1 MPGDARRD
9 GAAPSLF
16 DRAIAD
22 EVATLFGSWRWTTLS
37 TLLGLLLFCVAL
49 GGEAPTGAVAWWML
63 ALLANQAWRA
73 ALTRAYHR
81 VRPPPARAPVWG
93 WRWALGSFV
102 AGALWGG
109 AAVAFYPAAPA
120 HQALLIVCMFG
131 VALGGVNLTAVF
143 RPAFYAFA
151 LPTLTPLIVRVA
163 TTGDTVHASI
173 AGVMSIVLAF
183 LLAFGAG
190 VNALVTRSLMIRHEN
205 TDLIASLKAQTAV
218 AEAARGAA
226 EAANRSKSQFLAA
239 ASHDL
244 RQPLHAL
251 GLFAAALSL
260 KVRDADLRPLVGSI
274 NDSVEALEGL
284 FAQLLDLS
292 RLEAGALQVAPVRMA
307 IAPLFARLAADFGPQ
322 AAAAGLALRI
332 RPTTLWI
339 ESDPLLLERLLR
351 NLVCNALRYTPRG
364 GALVAARRRGNGVRI
379 DVVDTG
385 IGIAARDCDRVFA
398 DFVQVGAGP
407 RHHVGGR
414 GMGLGLAIVRR
425 IADLLQHRMELAS
438 RPGRGSRFSIGVPL
452 AEPPAEPMPP
462 RSTAPSTAQP
472 MHRDLAR
479 RCVVAIDDDPA
490 VLAAMRALI
499 ESWGARVLA
508 AGTADRLRES
518 LAGLGID
525 AVDLVVA
532 DLRLADGRCGLA
544 EIARVREQVGES
556 IPALLVSGDTGA
568 EARALAA
575 AAGVRLLA
583 KPVVAAEL
591 EAALA
596 AALDRSARA
605 LAPQPGP
612 SPVCEEVRTRS
623 FRGSRPLS
631 P

>member
-1 MPGDARRD
+1 MSSPARSD
-9 GAAPSLF
+9 GAWPSLH

-22 EVATLFGSWRWTTLS
+22 EVATLFGSWRRTTLA

-49 GGEAPTGAVAWWML
+49 GNEAPTGAVAWWIL
-63 ALLANQAWRA
+63 AILANQAWRA

-81 VRPPPARAPVWG
+81 ARPPPARAPVWG

-102 AGALWGG
+102 AGGLWGG

-120 HQALLIVCMFG
+120 HQALLIVCIFG

-151 LPTLTPLIVRVA
+151 LPTLVPLIVRVGL
-163 TTGDTVHASI
+163 TGDPVHASI

-205 TDLIASLKAQTAV
+205 TDLIASLKAQTEV
-218 AEAARGAA
+218 AETARGIA

-292 RLEAGALQVAPVRMA
+292 RLEAGALHAAPVRFA
-307 IAPLFARLAADFGPQ
+307 LAPLFARLAADFCPQ
-322 AAAAGLALRI
+322 AAAAGLVLRI
-332 RPTTLWI
+332 RPTALWI

-364 GALVAARRRGNGVRI
+364 GALVAARRRGSGVRI

-385 IGIAARDCDRVFA
+385 IGIAARDRDRVFA

-425 IADLLQHRMELAS
+425 IADLLQHGLELAS
-438 RPGRGSRFSIGVPL
+438 RPGRGSRFSVTVPL
-452 AEPPAEPMPP
+452 ANAAPSAVPASTAEPPADRGQPP
-462 RSTAPSTAQP
+462 
-472 MHRDLAR
+472 DLAR

-499 ESWGARVLA
+499 ESRGARVVA
-508 AGTADRLRES
+508 AATADRLGDV
-518 LAGLGID
+518 LADERID
-525 AVDLVVA
+525 AIDLVVA
-532 DLRLADGRCGLA
+532 DLRLAHGRCGLA
-544 EIARVREQVGES
+544 EIERVRKLAGRS
-556 IPALLVSGDTGA
+556 IPALVVSGDTGA
-568 EARALAA
+568 DAHAQAS
-575 AAGVRLLA
+575 AAGFRLLA
-583 KPVVAAEL
+583 KPVVGAEF

-596 AALDRSARA
+596 EALGRPGLRPAA
-605 LAPQPGP
+605 
-612 SPVCEEVRTRS
+612 
-623 FRGSRPLS
+623 
-631 P
+631 

>member
-1 MPGDARRD
+1 MPGAARCD

-16 DRAIAD
+16 DRAVAD
-22 EVATLFGSWRWTTLS
+22 EVATLFGSWRRTTLS

-49 GGEAPTGAVAWWML
+49 GEEAPTGAVAWWIL

-81 VRPPPARAPVWG
+81 ARPPPERAPVWG

-151 LPTLTPLIVRVA
+151 LPTLVPLIVRVG
-163 TTGDTVHASI
+163 TSGDAVHASI

-251 GLFAAALSL
+251 GLFAAA
-260 KVRDADLRPLVGSI
+260 PLVGSI

-292 RLEAGALQVAPVRMA
+292 RLEAGALQAAPVRTA
-307 IAPLFARLAADFGPQ
+307 LAPLFSRLAADFGPQ
-322 AAAAGLALRI
+322 AAAAGLVLRI
-332 RPTTLWI
+332 RPTALWI
-339 ESDPLLLERLLR
+339 ETDPLLLERLLR

-364 GALVAARRRGNGVRI
+364 GVLVAARRRGGGVRI

-385 IGIAARDCDRVFA
+385 IGIAARDRDRVFA

-425 IADLLQHRMELAS
+425 IADLLQHRLELAS
-438 RPGRGSRFSIGVPL
+438 RPGRGSRFSIGMPL
-452 AEPPAEPMPP
+452 ANPPAAAATPRSAV

-472 MHRDLAR
+472 TSDDLAR

-499 ESWGARVLA
+499 ESRGARVLA
-508 AGTADRLRES
+508 AGTADGLRES
-518 LAGLGID
+518 LADLAID
-525 AVDLVVA
+525 AIDLVVA

-544 EIARVREQVGES
+544 EIERVREQAGGS

-568 EARALAA
+568 EARAQAA

-583 KPVVAAEL
+583 KPVVGAEF
-591 EAALA
+591 EAALTE
-596 AALDRSARA
+596 ALGR
-605 LAPQPGP
+605 PGLP
-612 SPVCEEVRTRS
+612 KVA
-623 FRGSRPLS
+623 
-631 P
+631 

>member
-1 MPGDARRD
+1 MPGAARCD

-22 EVATLFGSWRWTTLS
+22 EVATLFGSWRRTTLS

-49 GGEAPTGAVAWWML
+49 GGEAPTAAVACWVL

-81 VRPPPARAPVWG
+81 ARPPPARAPVWG

-151 LPTLTPLIVRVA
+151 LPTLVPLIVRVGIS
-163 TTGDTVHASI
+163 GDAVHASI

-205 TDLIASLKAQTAV
+205 ADLIASLKAQTAV

-292 RLEAGALQVAPVRMA
+292 RLEAGALQAAPARTA
-307 IAPLFARLAADFGPQ
+307 LAPLFARLAADFGPQ
-322 AAAAGLALRI
+322 AAAAGLVLRI
-332 RPTTLWI
+332 RPTALWI

-385 IGIAARDCDRVFA
+385 IGIAARDRDRVFA

-407 RHHVGGR
+407 RQHVGGR

-425 IADLLQHRMELAS
+425 IADLLQHRLELAS

-452 AEPPAEPMPP
+452 AKPPPAAAPP
-462 RSTAPSTAQP
+462 RSAAPFPAPSTARP
-472 MHRDLAR
+472 MPHDLAG

-499 ESWGARVLA
+499 ESRGARVLA

-518 LAGLGID
+518 LADLAID
-525 AVDLVVA
+525 AVALVVA

-544 EIARVREQVGES
+544 EIARVREQAGGS

-568 EARALAA
+568 EARAQAA

-583 KPVVAAEL
+583 KPVVAAEFD
-591 EAALA
+591 AALA
-596 AALDRSARA
+596 EALGRSGLR
-605 LAPQPGP
+605 
-612 SPVCEEVRTRS
+612 PVA
-623 FRGSRPLS
+623 
-631 P
+631 